1 MVRRIVEKPKDIHK
15 EDECR
20 PPPLYFSDYPGFRLN
35 EAAGLRQGAESGWQG
50 EERREFCKKKK
61 RGSCGVGGQG
71 RVLESLG
78 RRAWWRESDEQL
90 EEKRNGKRDVRAG
103 EGRWCLKEEILPKG
117 IRRERFSRGAKEEQ
131 RRSLSV
137 SAQV

>member
-1 MVRRIVEKPKDIHK
+1 MGGKEKKGGSFA
-15 EDECR
+15 ER
-20 PPPLYFSDYPGFRLN
+20 GG
-35 EAAGLRQGAESGWQG
+35 EAVTEGT
-50 EERREFCKKKK
+50 
-61 RGSCGVGGQG
+61 G

-117 IRRERFSRGAKEEQ
+117 IRR
-131 RRSLSV
+131 
-137 SAQV
+137 